1 MAPLADDSREERKL
15 TWEKQESSEP
25 VSQSVLT
32 SRNELKKKVG
42 GYGKQGGKMQMEVLF
57 FFLYPI

>member
-1 MAPLADDSREERKL
+1 M
-15 TWEKQESSEP
+15 WEKQESSQP

-42 GYGKQGGKMQMEVLF
+42 GCGKQGGKNADGGIIFLF
-57 FFLYPI
+57 VSHLIAIIGRCLRV